1 LTGAQVSGILAME
14 RPPES
19 KVSAPLA
26 YMESAPLPIST
37 DLYTL
42 SEWMAI
48 LTTRGAVL

>member
-42 SEWMAI
+42 SDI
-48 LTTRGAVL
+48 FYR

>member
-1 LTGAQVSGILAME
+1 ME

-37 DLYTL
+37 DL
-42 SEWMAI
+42 I
-48 LTTRGAVL
+48 LLKNWRRGILRAT